1 MDADAA
7 RELLKDAYI
16 AEVEKRGRKAVYSVS
31 TREKIAQLAD
41 FLTTDSSKFGFM
53 LSGNVGNG
61 KTTLLYAFQTLLNC
75 MRLKKPQMSM
85 SVESE
90 SDVYGIRIVDAADV
104 SRMALDRDK
113 AWVRLRNQDMLAI
126 EDMGKEPSEVMT
138 YGNVL
143 SPITELMEYR
153 YDKQLFTA
161 VTTNLTPK
169 QISEKYGERI
179 ADRFREMFCKI
190 VFKNDSYRS

>member
-1 MDADAA
+1 MDADSAK
-7 RELLKDAYI
+7 ELLKDAYI
-16 AEVEKRGRKAVYSVS
+16 AEVQNRGRRPVYSTES
-31 TREKIAQLAD
+31 SEKIGQLAD
-41 FLTTDSSKFGFM
+41 LLTTPSPTFGFM

-75 MRLKKPQMSM
+75 MRIKRPQNGG
-85 SVESE
+85 VESE
-90 SDVYGIRIVDAADV
+90 WDVYGIRIVDAADV
-104 SRMALDRDK
+104 SRMALDRDE
-113 AWVRLRNQDMLAI
+113 AWKRLRNEDMLAI
-126 EDMGKEPSEVMT
+126 EDMGKEPTETMS

-161 VTTNLTPK
+161 VTTNLTPR